1 MSTIA
6 EVRVSAEVFELGRL
20 FKAGTGP
27 DAVVKLETL
36 VPLGDH
42 TVPYFRVRADRL
54 ERLLEA
60 IREGSI
66 VDGLRVVDDY
76 GEENLLALD
85 WEPDRDRLEPDRDR
99 LFEGF
104 YELDV
109 AVLSA
114 HCRVGV
120 STFELRFEDDEALVL
135 AVERGYYDIP
145 RQCTTAQL
153 AAVLGVSDQAVS
165 ERLRRGIA
173 TLVERTFGDDA
184 GEQP

>member
-20 FKAGTGP
+20 FEAGTGP

-85 WEPDRDRLEPDRDR
+85 WEPDRDRL
-99 LFEGF
+99 FEGF

-120 STFELRFEDDEALVL
+120 WTFELRFEDDEALVL

-173 TLVERTFGDDA
+173 TLVEGTLGDDA